1 MKKVFTLVAILT
13 LTATAH
19 AQWWGSKKVKGNG
32 NEQTIT
38 RSVGSYD
45 KVNVAGSF
53 DVILVSGDEGDI
65 TIQAEENLMEY
76 IVTETEGD
84 ALKIKVE
91 KGYNLQPSRRMGI
104 LITVPFEDIE
114 EVTLAGSGDVSN
126 KDLIKAERFE
136 CAVAGS
142 GDMILEIEADD
153 IEASV
158 AGSGDLTLRGKADKL
173 EAKIAG
179 SGDIHGE
186 GMKAENIDAS
196 VAGSGDMDLRCD
208 GGSLKARVSGSGD
221 IQYSGKASK
230 EDFKVSGSGSIKNN

>member
-1 MKKVFTLVAILT
+1 MKKLFTLIAILT
-13 LTATAH
+13 LTASAN
-19 AQWWGSKKVKGNG
+19 AQWWGSKKIKGNG

-38 RSVGSYD
+38 RSVGNYD

-53 DVILVSGDEGDI
+53 DVFLVAGDEGEI

-76 IVTETEGD
+76 IVTETEGN
-84 ALKIKVE
+84 ALKIKIE
-91 KGYNLQPSRRMGI
+91 KGYNLEPSRRMDI
-104 LITVPFEDIE
+104 VITVPFEDIS
-114 EVTLAGSGDVSN
+114 EVSLAGSGDVSN
-126 KDLIKAERFE
+126 KDLITAKSFE
-136 CAVAGS
+136 CALAGS
-142 GDMILEIEADD
+142 GDMVLEIEADK

-173 EAKIAG
+173 EARIAG

-186 GMKAENIDAS
+186 GMKAKNVDAS

-208 GGSLKARVSGSGD
+208 GGTLTARVSGSGD

-230 EDFKVSGSGSIKNN
+230 EDFKVSGSGSISNH